1 MMAFSYTVDGSSV
14 VGSQRN
20 TWGTFTNTGGGTGGA
35 ITTGLLAIN
44 SAIANNET
52 TVDKGVKVAVS
63 GGTMTVTINSNDDGT
78 WSAIGYGG
86 G

>member
-1 MMAFSYTVDGSSV
+1 MSFDYTVAGSSV

-20 TWGTFTNTGGGTGGA
+20 TWGTFANDSSSTGGA